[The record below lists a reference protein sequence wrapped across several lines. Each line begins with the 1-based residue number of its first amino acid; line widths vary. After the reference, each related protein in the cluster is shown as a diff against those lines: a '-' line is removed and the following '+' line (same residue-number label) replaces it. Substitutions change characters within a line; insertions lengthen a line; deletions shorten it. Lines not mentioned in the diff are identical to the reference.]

1 MKTLWCGWFVAL
13 FAGCASRQPL
23 GDSMGESLPADKE
36 MSSGEDG
43 HLSLGE
49 PMFEAEAATKAG
61 ALAPAPTPAPPDA
74 SGAERQVVYSA
85 ALRLVVVS
93 AREALASIQSFAK
106 EAGGH
111 LQESDAR
118 SITIRVPAERFEAV
132 VARIAALG
140 EVLENNVRAA
150 DVTEE
155 MLDLGIRLENLR
167 KARER
172 LLEHL
177 AKSDKLEDTL
187 KIEQELTRVTGE
199 IEQLEGR
206 LRYMQAQIAMS
217 TIRVELNMSAP
228 ERAHDGLEI
237 PFEWVARLGD
247 GLLAGTVQGSPRKPH
262 IFSSGPDFT
271 PPADFVRYY
280 SKSDLV
286 EALNA
291 EGVRIKVQRQD
302 NYDEGALVFWRQLA
316 RSTLVR
322 TRALAV
328 EDERELDAARWLL
341 RGTRDVGGEP
351 SGYLLVL
358 VREKKRVYTF
368 EAWGPKD
375 AFERS
380 AAALVESAKSLEK

>member
-1 MKTLWCGWFVAL
+1 MKALWFSGFVAL
-13 FAGCASRQPL
+13 FASCAEMQPL
-23 GDSMGESLPADKE
+23 GDSRAESIPADTG

-43 HLSLGE
+43 YAAFAVPLVS
-49 PMFEAEAATKAG
+49 EARVDSAATKAPIPQSP
-61 ALAPAPTPAPPDA
+61 APA
-74 SGAERQVVYSA
+74 AERQVIYSA

-93 AREALASIQSFAK
+93 AREAFASILGFAK

-118 SITIRVPAERFEAV
+118 SITIRVPADQFEAV
-132 VARIAALG
+132 VARIAGLG
-140 EVLENNVRAA
+140 EVLENNVRAS

-155 MLDLGIRLENLR
+155 MLDLGIRLENAR

-177 AKSDKLEDTL
+177 SKSDKLEDTL

-199 IEQLEGR
+199 IEQMEGR
-206 LRYMQAQIAMS
+206 LRYMQSQIAMS
-217 TIRVELNMSAP
+217 TIRVELNTSAP
-228 ERAHDGLEI
+228 QRTGDGPDV

-262 IFSSGPDFT
+262 IFSSGPYFE
-271 PPADFVRYY
+271 PPSDFVRYY
-280 SKSDLV
+280 SKSELV
-286 EALNA
+286 EAMNA

-302 NYDEGALVFWRQLA
+302 NYDDGALVFWRQLA
-316 RSTLVR
+316 RASLVR

-328 EDERELDAARWLL
+328 GEERELGANRWLL
-341 RGTRDVGGEP
+341 RGTRSVGSEP
-351 SGYLLVL
+351 YGYMLVL

-368 EAWGPKD
+368 EAWGPQE
-375 AFERS
+375 AFDRS
-380 AAALVESAKSLEK
+380 LAALVESAKSLEK